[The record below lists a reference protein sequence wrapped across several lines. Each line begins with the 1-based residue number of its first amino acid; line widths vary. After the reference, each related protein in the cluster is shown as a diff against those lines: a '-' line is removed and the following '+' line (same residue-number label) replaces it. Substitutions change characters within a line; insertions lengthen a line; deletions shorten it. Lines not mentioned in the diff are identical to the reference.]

1 MTLPKRLWV
10 LMLHQCFR
18 RNTKVKTA
26 YDHMQ
31 PLHLNNFV
39 KMQPGL
45 YLPILSC
52 HTGLLVACL
61 ALGSTTW
68 LRPPC
73 FYDVVCQAEQIAPHV
88 LFDQVP
94 LMYLTTARLCYVS
107 FVGVRL
113 AFSQRVHCETCT
125 SAFFCQLR
133 NQGQL
138 ELQSTDSTRQSG
150 WH

>member
-1 MTLPKRLWV
+1 MV
-10 LMLHQCFR
+10 HQCFSR
-18 RNTKVKTA
+18 DTKVKTA

-45 YLPILSC
+45 YLPVLSC

-73 FYDVVCQAEQIAPHV
+73 YCDVACSQAEQISPYV

-107 FVGVRL
+107 RVGVRL

-125 SAFFCQLR
+125 LFVVSSETRGSSNYKAR
-133 NQGQL
+133 IARGNQDGI
-138 ELQSTDSTRQSG
+138 ELF
-150 WH
+150 